1 MDENSNSGVTSEPS
15 ETGDSGGSG
24 GTSTI
29 YYYPEYIEDPRTGE
43 ILDIVTQTQEDITA
57 LGETA
62 GRVAD
67 ALGGAPAAD
76 AEPETQDGEGED
88 LPETLT
94 IYDAVN
100 QIAVDVRQ
108 GTDRP
113 FLTTPFSE
121 YSVSEGLMLGLLMVF
136 FGIACGRLIREAF
149 SWLK

>member
-1 MDENSNSGVTSEPS
+1 MNEENNSGVTPEPF

-24 GTSTI
+24 GTSTV

-88 LPETLT
+88 LPEILT

-113 FLTTPFSE
+113 FMDTPFDE
-121 YSVSEGLMLGLLMVF
+121 YSVTEGLLLLLF
-136 FGIACGRLIREAF
+136 LCCFLTCCYKIIKGAF
-149 SWLK
+149 SWLN